1 MTNKHARHEYLH
13 PAPPPESYFHGIF
26 TAMNGT
32 SSGTHINGTFGF
44 ANLTNDA
51 IHKGLPPCLPQKTMD
66 LMRLIGC
73 LRSPDWPWWR
83 QPFPWWTL
91 LFLVP
96 LYSICSSLSNLQD
109 WRSRELY
116 VMVLFSCTS
125 YTANKYSNKYLP
137 DRGDIVSAIGAV
149 VIGSL
154 GNIYSRLVGG
164 VAFTSMVTGV
174 LFLVPV
180 ST

>member
-1 MTNKHARHEYLH
+1 
-13 PAPPPESYFHGIF
+13 
-26 TAMNGT
+26 
-32 SSGTHINGTFGF
+32 
-44 ANLTNDA
+44 
-51 IHKGLPPCLPQKTMD
+51 
-66 LMRLIGC
+66 
-73 LRSPDWPWWR
+73 
-83 QPFPWWTL
+83 
-91 LFLVP
+91 
-96 LYSICSSLSNLQD
+96 
-109 WRSRELY
+109 
-116 VMVLFSCTS
+116 MVLFSCTS

-180 ST
+180 STWYPTKTRFVFDLFLPSLESPRQEAYHKPSSLLPINIRQVLVWLFG